1 MLDLRRLRCFAAV
14 AETLHFG
21 RAAQRLH
28 MAQPPLTRQIS
39 ALEEELGFRL
49 FDRSSRAVTLTAEGS
64 LFLPYARALLDQLER
79 TAGFARK
86 LAQGLAGHLTL
97 GYASSIAL
105 SDLFTEAIRLF
116 RERHPEVQLELL
128 EGASAAQWAQ
138 IAEGGIDVGLGRLP
152 PPEGQ
157 VGIEVLALGGEPLVV
172 AVQGYCY
179 TIGIELMLAADINLC
194 ASNARFA
201 QLEVQR
207 GILPFGGATLRMH
220 QVAGWGNAM
229 RWLLTGDE
237 FDAHEAYRLG
247 LVQEV
252 TAPED
257 LLDHAIALAE
267 RVAAQAPLG
276 VRATLGSA
284 RQALL
289 EGEAVAAAALPEAAR
304 RLLDSEDAKEGLRAL
319 QERRPGR
326 FEGR

>member
-1 MLDLRRLRCFAAV
+1 MDIPIPDVYTDVARPPPGNRRMNDTLPGRISRERRGHLLLLGLDRVAKRNAFDLPMLDDLVAALGEYEADDQLRC
-14 AETLHFG
+14 
-21 RAAQRLH
+21 
-28 MAQPPLTRQIS
+28 
-39 ALEEELGFRL
+39 AL
-49 FDRSSRAVTLTAEGS
+49 
-64 LFLPYARALLDQLER
+64 P
-79 TAGFARK
+79 
-86 LAQGLAGHLTL
+86 
-97 GYASSIAL
+97 
-105 SDLFTEAIRLF
+105 
-116 RERHPEVQLELL
+116 
-128 EGASAAQWAQ
+128 
-138 IAEGGIDVGLGRLP
+138 
-152 PPEGQ
+152 
-157 VGIEVLALGGEPLVV
+157 
-172 AVQGYCY
+172 
-179 TIGIELMLAADINLC
+179 DINLC

>member
-138 IAEGGIDVGLGRLP
+138 IAE
-152 PPEGQ
+152 
-157 VGIEVLALGGEPLVV
+157 
-172 AVQGYCY
+172 
-179 TIGIELMLAADINLC
+179 
-194 ASNARFA
+194 
-201 QLEVQR
+201 
-207 GILPFGGATLRMH
+207 
-220 QVAGWGNAM
+220 
-229 RWLLTGDE
+229 
-237 FDAHEAYRLG
+237 
-247 LVQEV
+247 
-252 TAPED
+252 
-257 LLDHAIALAE
+257 
-267 RVAAQAPLG
+267 
-276 VRATLGSA
+276 
-284 RQALL
+284 
-289 EGEAVAAAALPEAAR
+289 
-304 RLLDSEDAKEGLRAL
+304 
-319 QERRPGR
+319 
-326 FEGR
+326 

>member
-1 MLDLRRLRCFAAV
+1 MNDTLPGRISRERRGHLLLLGLDRVAKRNAFDLPMLDDLVAALGEYEADDQLRC
-14 AETLHFG
+14 
-21 RAAQRLH
+21 
-28 MAQPPLTRQIS
+28 
-39 ALEEELGFRL
+39 
-49 FDRSSRAVTLTAEGS
+49 
-64 LFLPYARALLDQLER
+64 ALLFAHGEHF
-79 TAGFARK
+79 TAGLDLANVGETFRQGWK
-86 LAQGLAGHLTL
+86 L
-97 GYASSIAL
+97 
-105 SDLFTEAIRLF
+105 
-116 RERHPEVQLELL
+116 P
-128 EGASAAQWAQ
+128 EGAVDPWGTF
-138 IAEGGIDVGLGRLP
+138 GGRRP
-152 PPEGQ
+152 SK
-157 VGIEVLALGGEPLVV
+157 PLVV

-179 TIGIELMLAADINLC
+179 TIGIELMLAADISLC

-276 VRATLGSA
+276 VRATSA
-284 RQALL
+284 RRARPCWKAKRSPPLRCRKPPGACSTARTPGRPARSPGTPPGTLRRTLAGPCPRALAT
-289 EGEAVAAAALPEAAR
+289 GPGAGCRYSPATNSRVAAPAPRHASAGLP
-304 RLLDSEDAKEGLRAL
+304 G
-319 QERRPGR
+319 
-326 FEGR
+326 